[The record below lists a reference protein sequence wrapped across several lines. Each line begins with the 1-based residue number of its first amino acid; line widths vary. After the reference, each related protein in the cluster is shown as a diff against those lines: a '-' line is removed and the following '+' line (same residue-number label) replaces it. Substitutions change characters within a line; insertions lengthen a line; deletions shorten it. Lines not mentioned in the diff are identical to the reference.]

1 MLKLNKIF
9 IFFLLLILSFPA
21 SSHVE
26 HYKNLKKIEFD
37 IYRNNKQI
45 GKHIFSFE
53 RNGSKLSVKSKI
65 NFEIKKLNIVLYK
78 YLAVGTEIFENG
90 RLVQFNSK
98 TKQNKKEKYVNMKI
112 EGDEYIIDG
121 SSFKGKV
128 PTDYMLGTWW
138 NHNIIEAKAQISAIS
153 GRIIEQNVKFLGKE
167 KITIGEKTY
176 DTLHFHFT
184 STDKK
189 LSKGKKLST
198 HVWYDEISLNWVK
211 ASFEKKGKWE
221 YKLVTIE

>member
-1 MLKLNKIF
+1 MVVWL
-9 IFFLLLILSFPA
+9 
-21 SSHVE
+21 V
-26 HYKNLKKIEFD
+26 
-37 IYRNNKQI
+37 
-45 GKHIFSFE
+45 
-53 RNGSKLSVKSKI
+53 
-65 NFEIKKLNIVLYK
+65 
-78 YLAVGTEIFENG
+78 EIFENG

-138 NHNIIEAKAQISAIS
+138 NHNIIKAKAQISAIS

-184 STDKK
+184 SDDDKPLAKKK
-189 LSKGKKLST
+189 LNM
-198 HVWYDEISLNWVK
+198 HVWYDEKTLLWIKSSYDK
-211 ASFEKKGKWE
+211 FGIWE
-221 YKLVTIE
+221 YRLIEQN